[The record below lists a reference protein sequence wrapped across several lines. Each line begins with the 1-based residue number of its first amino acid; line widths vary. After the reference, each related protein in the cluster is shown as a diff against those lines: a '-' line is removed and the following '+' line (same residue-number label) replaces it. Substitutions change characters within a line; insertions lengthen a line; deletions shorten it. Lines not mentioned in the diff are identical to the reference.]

1 MKRYIK
7 SARSAEFLEEKEMF
21 RSYLKEQQLGLSD
34 QDIEDM
40 VNDAYPDQPRDLENV
55 LTPELKKKIYK
66 EFGRKDG
73 VEICDL
79 IQSGYT
85 VDSAIQTVLGLI

>member
-21 RSYLKEQQLGLSD
+21 RKYLKELQNGLTD

-40 VNDAYPDQPRDLENV
+40 VNDAYPDQPRDLESA
-55 LTPELKKKIYK
+55 LTPELKKQIYK

-73 VEICDL
+73 AEICDL
-79 IQSGYT
+79 IESGYT
-85 VDSAIQTVLGLI
+85 VDGAIQTVLGLI